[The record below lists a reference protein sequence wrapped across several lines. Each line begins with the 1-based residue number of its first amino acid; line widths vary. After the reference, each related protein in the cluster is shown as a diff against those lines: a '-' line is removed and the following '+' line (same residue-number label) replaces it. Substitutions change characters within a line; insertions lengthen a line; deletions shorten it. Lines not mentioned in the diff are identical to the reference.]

1 MQLTGQRQCN
11 WAVKCDAF
19 TQTAIPQAVNAEIG
33 HRLKPYAMGSE
44 DVPEDLR
51 KPASERTLKADSTFC
66 RNCRMEGALGSS
78 SASNIYRRSRG
89 SLATLA

>member
-19 TQTAIPQAVNAEIG
+19 TQTAIPQAVDAEIG
-33 HRLKPYAMGSE
+33 HSLQPYDMGFE

-51 KPASERTLKADSTFC
+51 KPASERTLQRIQHFAEIAGWKELWATVVQAKFTV
-66 RNCRMEGALGSS
+66 EQEAL
-78 SASNIYRRSRG
+78 
-89 SLATLA
+89 